1 MPQIQHF
8 PDQIDLQLAQ
18 EDQLQQNLV
27 SLLIL
32 IDEHLV
38 HENIELLREL
48 KIEVTH
54 VINLIKI
61 SQLYCTEV

>member
-1 MPQIQHF
+1 MPRIQHF
-8 PDQIDLQLAQ
+8 ADQIDLQLSQ
-18 EDQLQQNLV
+18 EGQLQKNLV

-32 IDEHLV
+32 INDHLV
-38 HENIELLREL
+38 HEDIELLREL

>member
-1 MPQIQHF
+1 MPRIQHF
-8 PDQIDLQLAQ
+8 ADQIDLQLSQ

-32 IDEHLV
+32 INDHLV
-38 HENIELLREL
+38 HEDIELLREL

-61 SQLYCTEV
+61 SQLYCTEA

>member
-1 MPQIQHF
+1 MPRIQHF
-8 PDQIDLQLAQ
+8 ADQIHLQLAQ

-38 HENIELLREL
+38 HENIEPF
-48 KIEVTH
+48 KGT
-54 VINLIKI
+54 
-61 SQLYCTEV
+61 

>member
-1 MPQIQHF
+1 MPRIQHF
-8 PDQIDLQLAQ
+8 ADQIDLQLAQ

-38 HENIELLREL
+38 HENIDLLKEL

-54 VINLIKI
+54 VINQIKI
-61 SQLYCTEV
+61 YQLYCTER